1 MQTLRSG
8 RTVPAICEAAELSPE
23 AIQLLGVGAPP
34 RRFVERLVE
43 AEQYPAAIAF
53 LAHALPRREAVWWA
67 WLCARA
73 AAGEKPPASV
83 LVSLEATKTWIAEP
97 TDAHR
102 RAALDAAEQAGIG
115 TPAGCAGLAA
125 FLCGE
130 TLGPAEAPAAPPGEF
145 AAAKAIGG
153 CINLAAVADET
164 LDIGARYAEFLN
176 QGLQLADRTKLWEP
190 AIQTAPPRR

>member
-8 RTVPAICEAAELSPE
+8 KTVPAICEAAELSGE
-23 AIQLLGVGAPP
+23 ARDILASDVHARDFVGK
-34 RRFVERLVE
+34 LVE
-43 AEQYPAAIAF
+43 TEQYSDAIAF

-83 LVSLEATKTWIAEP
+83 VVSLEATKTWIAEP
-97 TDAHR
+97 TDPHR
-102 RAALDAAEQAGIG
+102 RAALDAAEVAGIG

-130 TLGPAEAPAAPPGEF
+130 TLGPAEAPPAPPGEY

-153 CINLAAVADET
+153 SINLAAVADT
-164 LDIGARYAEFLN
+164 GRDIGARYAEFVK
-176 QGLQLADRTKLWEP
+176 QGLELAERTKLWEGDP
-190 AIQTAPPRR
+190 QTKGHR

>member
-8 RTVPAICEAAELSPE
+8 KTVPAICDAAELSDE
-23 AIQLLGVGAPP
+23 ARDILATDVHGRV
-34 RRFVERLVE
+34 FVEKLV
-43 AEQYPAAIAF
+43 ADEQYADAIAF

-83 LVSLEATKTWIAEP
+83 IASLEATKTWIAEP
-97 TDAHR
+97 TDSHR
-102 RAALDAAEQAGIG
+102 RAALDAAEVAGIG

-130 TLGPAEAPAAPPGEF
+130 TLGPAEAPPAPPGEY

-153 CINLAAVADET
+153 SINLAAVAD
-164 LDIGARYAEFLN
+164 LQRDLAARYAEFVQ
-176 QGLQLADRTKLWEP
+176 QGLELAERTKLWEVEGQ
-190 AIQTAPPRR
+190 AEDRS